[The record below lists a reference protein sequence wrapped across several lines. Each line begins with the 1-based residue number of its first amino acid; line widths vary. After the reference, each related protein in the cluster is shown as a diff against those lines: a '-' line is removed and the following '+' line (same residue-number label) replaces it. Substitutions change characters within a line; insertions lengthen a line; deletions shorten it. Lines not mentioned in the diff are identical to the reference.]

1 VIPEQH
7 PDAHLY
13 DAAEPIRGLPARLP
27 PGERILWQGAPN
39 WRHMARYSFHI
50 RKVAA
55 YFGVLLLWDV
65 ISATYD
71 GALAEVA
78 GSILELIGL
87 SCVVLAIIAIFCW
100 AVERTT
106 VYTVTSRRVVIRAGI
121 ALPKTVN
128 IPYVRVDSVDL
139 RLRGEGH
146 GDILLTPLATDHLAY
161 LVLWP
166 HVQAFQF
173 RHGRPLLRSVK
184 DAPAVARII
193 GQAVGAVVTAPPAA
207 APVMAGA
214 PA

>member
-1 VIPEQH
+1 MSGQH
-7 PDAHLY
+7 PDQHLY

-27 PGERILWQGAPN
+27 PGEKILWQGAPD
-39 WRHMARYSFHI
+39 WRHLARYSFHI

-55 YFGVLLLWDV
+55 YFGVLLSWDV
-65 ISATYD
+65 ISAAYD

-78 GSILELIGL
+78 GSLLELVGL
-87 SCVVLAIIAIFCW
+87 GCVVLTIIAVFCW

-121 ALPKTVN
+121 ALPKTIN
-128 IPYVRVDSVDL
+128 IPYLRLDRVDL
-139 RLRGEGH
+139 RQRGERH
-146 GDILLTPLATDHLAY
+146 GDILLTPLAADHLAY

-166 HVQAFQF
+166 HVQAFEF

-193 GQAVGAVVTAPPAA
+193 GQAVGAVVTASPAPTSA
-207 APVMAGA
+207 MAGA
-214 PA
+214 AA